1 MFSRATRGGFW
12 AGLVAG
18 LATVAA
24 MYVASG
30 IVGTRPLP
38 GLLQQPVLAAMPGP
52 VFGFLIDNLKH
63 AGKVVEEFGLII
75 AMLVGL
81 GALGALYGR
90 LSERG
95 LPHVGLL
102 VGALGWAIVSVILLP
117 LSGDGLLGLDEGVTT
132 PPVWGL
138 LFVIYATVLEI
149 AFRRGM
155 PPEPVDPGRRRAIA
169 VIPLGIAA
177 ASLGVLGLRLV
188 PGWIQ
193 AIAAPPESGLSGF
206 SPDITPVE
214 NFYVVSK
221 NFADPVVSSKGWVL
235 NVHGLLDNPLKLSY
249 QDLVGLP
256 ASTEVVTLE
265 CISNVVGGEQISTGS
280 FTGVSLRDLI
290 TTAEPRSGARALNF
304 RARDGYTETLPLSQV
319 MASPEILLAYELG
332 GHQLPDLHGF
342 PARILIP
349 GHYGMKGPKW
359 LDDIEVAASA
369 AGGYWEGQG
378 WNPDA
383 AIRTTSRFDLPR
395 QGDVVRLGTIQL
407 AGIAFAGKRGIS
419 AVEWSTDAGR
429 SWHMADLKPPPS
441 PLSWSLWTAS
451 WTPAGEGAY
460 ALLVRAVDGAGQ
472 AQTADVAA
480 SYPNGS
486 NGYHKI
492 QVSVAR

>member
-1 MFSRATRGGFW
+1 MFSRATRDGFL

-18 LATVAA
+18 LAMLAA
-24 MYVASG
+24 MYLASG
-30 IVGTRPLP
+30 IVGNHPLP
-38 GLLQQPVLAAMPGP
+38 GLLQQPLLQAMPGP

-63 AGKVVEEFGLII
+63 AGKVVEEFGLIV

-95 LPHVGLL
+95 LPHLGLL
-102 VGALGWAIVSVILLP
+102 VGALGWAVVSVILLP
-117 LSGDGLLGLDEGVTT
+117 LSGDGFFGLDEGLTT
-132 PPVWGL
+132 PLVWGL

-149 AFRRGM
+149 AFRRRQ
-155 PPEPVDPGRRRAIA
+155 PPEPADPGRRRAIA

-177 ASLGVLGLRLV
+177 ASLGVLGLRLI
-188 PGWIQ
+188 PGWAQ
-193 AIAAPPESGLSGF
+193 AIAAPPESGLSGV

-221 NFADPVVSSKGWVL
+221 NFADPVVSSKGWTL
-235 NVHGLLDNPLKLSY
+235 NVHGLVDNPLKLSY

-256 ASTEVVTLE
+256 PTTEIVTLE

-280 FTGVSLRDLI
+280 FTGASLRDII
-290 TTAEPRSGARALNF
+290 TMAQPRSGARSLNF
-304 RARDGYTETLPLSQV
+304 RARDGYTETVPLSQV
-319 MASPEILLAYELG
+319 MASPEILLAYQLG

-359 LDDIEVAASA
+359 LDDVEVAASA

-383 AIRTTSRFDLPR
+383 AVRTTSRFDRPH
-395 QGDVVRLGTIQL
+395 QGDVLRLGAIQL

-419 AVEWSTDAGR
+419 AVDWSSDGGR
-429 SWHMADLKPPPS
+429 TWHPADLKPPAS
-441 PLSWSLWTAS
+441 PLSWTLWTAS
-451 WTPAGEGAY
+451 WTPTDESAY
-460 ALLVRAVDGAGQ
+460 VLLVRATDGSGQ
-472 AQTADVAA
+472 AQTSEVTS

-486 NGYHKI
+486 GGFHKV